1 MGKRE
6 KEKEKDWSMGLRLE
20 REGLKGERRGKREEE
35 AEIDVEV

>member
-6 KEKEKDWSMGLRLE
+6 EEEEDWSMGLSLE
-20 REGLKGERRGKREEE
+20 REEGLKGERRGKRQEE